1 MRIFAIESSCDETA
15 AAVLEA
21 EESTDDSHSL
31 RLLSNVV
38 STQIPIHALYGG
50 VVPEIASRAH
60 AENISC
66 VVRQAFKDAG
76 CTPADIDA
84 VAVTYAPG
92 LIGSLLVGVSFA
104 KAFAYANGLPL
115 CPVNHI
121 EGHVA
126 AAYLADPDLKPPF
139 LALVVSGGHTSL
151 YEVSDYTTFHE
162 IGATRDDAC
171 GEAFDKV
178 GRVMGLPYPGGAAM
192 DRLATEGFATYDPHK
207 KDALRFPSPAT
218 PDETLDFS
226 FSGLKTAVINHIHTT
241 KQRLLPE
248 QGDDAVLSEATRAEI
263 AAAFTTAVTEGI
275 SKKLDMALSG
285 GGYRSVVMAGG
296 VAANSHLRSAVGA
309 VCKKHGVSFT
319 VPPISLCGD
328 NGAMIAV
335 CGYHLHRLGIHA
347 DTTLNAYAN
356 PEE

>member
-15 AAVLEA
+15 AAILEA
-21 EESTDDSHSL
+21 EEATDGHRL

-38 STQIPIHALYGG
+38 ATQIPIHALYGG

-60 AENISC
+60 AESISG
-66 VVRQAFKDAG
+66 VVRQAFADAG
-76 CTPADIDA
+76 LTPADVDA

-115 CPVNHI
+115 SPVNHI

-126 AAYLADPDLKPPF
+126 AAYLANPGLKPPF

-151 YEVSDYTTFHE
+151 YEVTDYTTFHE

-192 DRLATEGFATYDPHK
+192 DRLATEGFAAYDPHTK
-207 KDALRFPSPAT
+207 GALRFPSPAT
-218 PDETLDFS
+218 PDDTLDFS

-241 KQRLLPE
+241 KQRMFPDE
-248 QGDDAVLSEATRAEI
+248 GDDAVLPDEIRAEI

-275 SKKLDMALSG
+275 AKKLDMALRTG
-285 GGYRSVVMAGG
+285 AYRSVVMAGG
-296 VAANSHLRSAVGA
+296 VAANSHLRRAVGD
-309 VCKKHGVSFT
+309 VCGKHGVSFT
-319 VPPISLCGD
+319 VPPLSLCGD

-356 PEE
+356 LEE